1 MKRHCY
7 LFILT
12 RNRDLLIMS
21 NLPKIKNTELGDT
34 VFHCPAIIL
43 ANYIINLANTKH
55 LPCSSMKLQAI
66 MFLLEG
72 AMQSKFTMQLCYYK
86 HYYVYSVTCYLP
98 EIYTAFKNENNML
111 MPKQNVHADE
121 NGQLIA
127 KPYLNLDSKML
138 DLSLSN
144 NQIKIDKELNL
155 LILRLLKNENVLD
168 QIIKPD
174 IQTLPKANTSL
185 ISQMPEYNPGHIAY
199 VFIKNKSKI
208 YC

>member
-1 MKRHCY
+1 MKHHCY

-21 NLPKIKNTELGDT
+21 NLPKIKNAELGNT

-72 AMQSKFTMQLCYYK
+72 AMQSKFAMQLCYYK

-111 MPKQNVHADE
+111 MPKQNVHANE

-138 DLSLSN
+138 DLSLIN

-155 LILRLLKNENVLD
+155 LILRLLKNKHVLD

-185 ISQMPEYNPGHIAY
+185 ISQMPEHNPGHIAY